1 MILTSDLMN
10 PEGPVFLADGSLLVV
25 EGTRGTVTQI
35 MPGGQPTRI
44 IATTG
49 EPNGL
54 AVDRRGTIWVADVR
68 PPARRTISMRR
79 AGSSMISI
87 SLKATPLRSNSA
99 RARTQ

>member
-1 MILTSDLMN
+1 MIFTSDLMN

-54 AVDRRGTIWVADVR
+54 AVDRRGTDLGC
-68 PPARRTISMRR
+68 RRTA
-79 AGSSMISI
+79 AG
-87 SLKATPLRSNSA
+87 TDSA
-99 RARTQ
+99 EHGW